1 MLKEY
6 RFNISYEYYPFRH
19 GKDGT
24 YTYSVNNHKIDAELY
39 YTLLDKVMANMPL
52 DHTSVFTWKNHKT
65 GSYTRSEYK
74 TFNDEIYDY
83 E

>member
-6 RFNISYEYYPFRH
+6 NFNISYEYYPF
-19 GKDGT
+19 KIKNENT
-24 YTYSVNNHKIDAELY
+24 KYSVNDHKVNAELY
-39 YTLLDKVMANMPL
+39 HALLDKVMASMPL
-52 DHTSVFTWKNHKT
+52 DHTSVFTWKNNKT

-74 TFNDEIYDY
+74 TFNEETYDY